1 MEKNNNIL
9 SVIILLPML
18 CFLSLLG
25 LGYLGS
31 VIDSFPH
38 HLLSCIFCFSTI
50 IILIFNIIKNNKL
63 RIISFLGTI
72 LFIIVL
78 VLVRD
83 GINNPTYET
92 YRSLEEYDFV
102 GKIDVTFFSGTSKGN
117 VELIKLEDHYNIK
130 LVGKNKGNYTFEIT
144 DEENNV
150 YRFKYYYDKK
160 EKTVVLERGE

>member
-1 MEKNNNIL
+1 M
-9 SVIILLPML
+9 
-18 CFLSLLG
+18 
-25 LGYLGS
+25 
-31 VIDSFPH
+31 
-38 HLLSCIFCFSTI
+38 
-50 IILIFNIIKNNKL
+50 
-63 RIISFLGTI
+63 GTI

-117 VELIKLEDHYNIK
+117 VELIELEDHYNIK